1 MKFKSEATSWFSNT
15 GRKEIWK
22 YNIPSR
28 WPRRVASL
36 THWLKLSQ
44 TLNPDPRGFIHLFE
58 LLTTIWSWVFH
69 DDHKFMLKGET
80 KAIWLMSL
88 ASVTSILYRE
98 IYLVI
103 HENLG
108 VNLIFIYSWFH
119 QLCSVLS
126 KRSIWSFRV
135 VTENHPF
142 CLWILIDKLLGNRNN
157 CLLIL
162 LLRLFI
168 YESSWVLTIPLK
180 LSSPIQIKTTHIHQI

>member
-1 MKFKSEATSWFSNT
+1 
-15 GRKEIWK
+15 
-22 YNIPSR
+22 
-28 WPRRVASL
+28 
-36 THWLKLSQ
+36 
-44 TLNPDPRGFIHLFE
+44 
-58 LLTTIWSWVFH
+58 
-69 DDHKFMLKGET
+69 
-80 KAIWLMSL
+80 MSL

-142 CLWILIDKLLGNRNN
+142 CLWIPIDKLLGNRNN

-168 YESSWVLTIPLK
+168 CESSWVLTIPLK
-180 LSSPIQIKTTHIHQI
+180 LSSPIQIDDPHPSNIESMAFSPFPFISFKSPSTNAFCCF